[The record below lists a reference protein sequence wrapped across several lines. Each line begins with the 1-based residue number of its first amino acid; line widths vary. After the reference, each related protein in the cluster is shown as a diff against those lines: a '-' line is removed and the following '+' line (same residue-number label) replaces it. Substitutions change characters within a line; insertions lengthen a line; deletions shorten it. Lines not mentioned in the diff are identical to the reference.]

1 MRKHVFADGTSG
13 SMATVT
19 GLARLTPPR
28 IPFIARAT
36 RTKTKEARKREAV
49 DVTWIPGTK
58 DREIERTKQAGGP
71 SQQPR
76 PVGIIDAAA
85 RDLNPSYF
93 AGVMATGIV
102 SIAAKLSGMETI
114 GWTLFR
120 LNAVFFGILCFL
132 TLIRVARH
140 FPRIVQD
147 FTSHARG
154 AGFFT
159 LVPATCVLGT
169 QFMVF
174 LEGSSLGTRYGLLL
188 WIAGILLWL
197 LLMYTFIPVMTIQ
210 HVSSTLETGIN
221 GAWLLAVVATQ
232 GISVLGASVAPLLP
246 WEDGIQF
253 LNLAMFLAGCML
265 YVMIITLIF
274 YRLTFLGLTPEM
286 FTPPYWIN
294 MGAVAITTL
303 AGSTL
308 ILNASHWAFFQ
319 EILPFLKGF
328 TLFFWAIGTWW
339 IPVLVVVFGWRH
351 LYKRVPL
358 RYDPQ
363 YWGMVFPLGM
373 YTVCTYKLTA
383 AIGLPFLATIPHI
396 FVYFALIAWS
406 ATFLGLLHRV
416 ANSVYVS
423 YLTPAPSRK

>member
-1 MRKHVFADGTSG
+1 MRKHVFADGANV

-19 GLARLTPPR
+19 GLARLAPSH
-28 IPFIARAT
+28 IPFIARAS

-76 PVGIIDAAA
+76 PISIIDAAA

-102 SIAAKLSGMETI
+102 SIAAQLSGMETI
-114 GWTLFR
+114 GWVLFR
-120 LNAVFFGILCFL
+120 LNAVLFGIICFL
-132 TLIRVARH
+132 TLIRLARH
-140 FPRIVQD
+140 FPRMVED

-159 LVPATCVLGT
+159 LVPATCVLGA
-169 QFMVF
+169 QFMLF
-174 LEGSSLGTRYGLLL
+174 LDGSALGERFGLLL
-188 WIAGILLWL
+188 WIAGIVLWL

-232 GISVLGASVAPLLP
+232 AISVLGVSVAPLLP

-308 ILNASHWAFFQ
+308 ILNASHWGFFQ

-339 IPVLVVVFGWRH
+339 IPVLVVVFSWRH

-358 RYDPQ
+358 RYDPA

-373 YTVCTYKLTA
+373 YTACTYKLTE
-383 AIGLPFLATIPHI
+383 AIGLPFLGTIPHI

-406 ATFLGLLHRV
+406 ATFIGLLHRV
-416 ANSVYVS
+416 ANSLYVS